1 MSTNTPT
8 NMQIRDVEETSDGA
22 PILGRVVDGLP
33 LREEPDGMEGGRVD
47 SGRGIN
53 NPDLTGEPL
62 RINTNNHNVPNNSN
76 HTPGR
81 RNRSRTIDCILGSPI
96 SPLPSSLSP
105 STPSAAAANRNRTGT
120 ISRGPPVSSPII
132 ENDTENHVPPQ
143 AHPVTSTSV
152 DLVLP
157 ESTERDLK
165 LNRPTSD
172 SISASSTGSG
182 HRKSLSSHRERATED
197 DYKYPPPL
205 RISNDGE
212 RNQDRDLDRGRDNID
227 EGGMKTGRTRA
238 RTGSVS
244 WFKQTLGMNAA
255 GTVDS
260 RKVDEEM
267 GLTGKDKRDDTRR
280 SSSSKGDD
288 DEGTEARERREEQ
301 AEEEEDVHRDEVV
314 DHLNV
319 IDAQVSAGKSIAP
332 FDQSMMRSENLE
344 DTDIAY
350 VSVRQ

>member
-1 MSTNTPT
+1 MR
-8 NMQIRDVEETSDGA
+8 IREVEETSDGA

-53 NPDLTGEPL
+53 NSDLTVEPL
-62 RINTNNHNVPNNSN
+62 RINTNNLDVPSTSNN
-76 HTPGR
+76 TPNR
-81 RNRSRTIDCILGSPI
+81 RSRSRTIDCILGSPV
-96 SPLPSSLSP
+96 SPLPA
-105 STPSAAAANRNRTGT
+105 STPTGAANRNRTGT
-120 ISRGPPVSSPII
+120 ISRGPNVSSPII
-132 ENDTENHVPPQ
+132 ENENENKNQHLSSQAQLQ

-165 LNRPTSD
+165 QTTSD
-172 SISASSTGSG
+172 SSTGSG
-182 HRKSLSSHRERATED
+182 HRKSVSSHRERAEEGG
-197 DYKYPPPL
+197 YKYPPPL
-205 RISNDGE
+205 RISD
-212 RNQDRDLDRGRDNID
+212 DRDRDGVRSD
-227 EGGMKTGRTRA
+227 AGAGDMKTGRTRA

-255 GTVDS
+255 GTGDP

-267 GLTGKDKRDDTRR
+267 GLTGKDKREDTRR

-288 DEGTEARERREEQ
+288 DEGTEARERREEE
-301 AEEEEDVHRDEVV
+301 EEEEDVHRDEVV

-319 IDAQVSAGKSIAP
+319 IDAQVSAGKSIVP
-332 FDQSMMRSENLE
+332 FDQSMMHSENLE

-350 VSVRQ
+350 VSV